1 MEEKLIFPYF
11 TRQMAFNIGTRIA
24 KEVLDNHL
32 RVTVDIYLGSQQLYH
47 FAGENTTYD
56 QDEWIRRKRNVV
68 MRFCMSSYEMALK
81 LEKQNMTLYQKYT
94 LDPKD
99 YVAAGGSVPIIIR
112 DVGVVGAITCAGLS
126 SLEDH
131 QLVCEAMKKELEELS

>member
-24 KEVLDNHL
+24 KKVLDNHL

-56 QDEWIRRKRNVV
+56 QDEWIRAS
-68 MRFCMSSYEMALK
+68 F
-81 LEKQNMTLYQKYT
+81 
-94 LDPKD
+94 
-99 YVAAGGSVPIIIR
+99 GSV
-112 DVGVVGAITCAGLS
+112 GLAA
-126 SLEDH
+126 LG
-131 QLVCEAMKKELEELS
+131 